1 MEPTVGLILPPG
13 NRPLPPEALSLYPQG
28 IRFLVECLGLERMTP
43 EGYEGVIHKIVPAA
57 ERLKAAGAQ
66 AIGIMG
72 TSLTFYKGVAFNKF
86 LSDSVT
92 AATGLPSTTMS
103 TAVVEGLNKFH
114 ARKVAVAA
122 AYAEEVNELLR
133 KFLEE
138 SGFTVLNLEGL
149 GFQKIGQAGT
159 VAQQDLLDFSAQ
171 VWQKAAGAEALVV
184 SCGGFRTL
192 EIIEPLEQRC
202 GVPVIS
208 SMPHAVW
215 ALVQLLGLARPVN
228 GYGRLLAE
236 L

>member
-1 MEPTVGLILPPG
+1 MLF
-13 NRPLPPEALSLYPQG
+13 RS
-28 IRFLVECLGLERMTP
+28 
-43 EGYEGVIHKIVPAA
+43 
-57 ERLKAAGAQ
+57 
-66 AIGIMG
+66 
-72 TSLTFYKGVAFNKF
+72 
-86 LSDSVT
+86 
-92 AATGLPSTTMS
+92 
-103 TAVVEGLNKFH
+103 
-114 ARKVAVAA
+114 
-122 AYAEEVNELLR
+122 
-133 KFLEE
+133 
-138 SGFTVLNLEGL
+138 
-149 GFQKIGQAGT
+149 AGT

-171 VWQKAAGAEALVV
+171 VWEKAPGAEALVV